1 MDIQISLPGFFPIV
15 QHTSGG
21 GMGSHQTSGAGG
33 GGGGTSRRGPEA
45 MAKRYPRGGSFEWG
59 GTIRIYSVL

>member
-1 MDIQISLPGFFPIV
+1 
-15 QHTSGG
+15 
-21 GMGSHQTSGAGG
+21 MGSHQTSGAGG

-59 GTIRIYSVL
+59 GYYSDLFGIIAISKSI